1 MKLRL
6 LEVVL
11 SRAVDWDSSNSEPR
25 PVWESLMKDHAI
37 TVLGNIH
44 GHAKVLKMISVGNPA
59 ISPSGWEEDIH
70 DIVTQ
75 IVEVS

>member
-1 MKLRL
+1 
-6 LEVVL
+6 
-11 SRAVDWDSSNSEPR
+11 
-25 PVWESLMKDHAI
+25 MKDHAI
-37 TVLGNIH
+37 TVLGTIH
-44 GHAKVLKMISVGNPA
+44 GHAKVLKMISVGNPV